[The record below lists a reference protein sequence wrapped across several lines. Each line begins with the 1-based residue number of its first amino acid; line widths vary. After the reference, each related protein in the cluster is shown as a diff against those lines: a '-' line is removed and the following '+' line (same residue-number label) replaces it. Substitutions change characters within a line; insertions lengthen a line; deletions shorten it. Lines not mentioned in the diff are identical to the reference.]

1 VCCPVLPDEKKSE
14 TRVHNKSITGGT
26 SMKSKAF
33 QVAAWEFSEKIKS
46 KAFIIS
52 LVIMPIIMILFGVLP
67 GLLVSRPDADATVVG
82 IIDET
87 DSIIGPLARRLDEKY
102 KLPDGQ
108 PNYVIKNLSSQ
119 GVIEKKKMAANK
131 MVTAGDITGY
141 FYFPSSIFDSG
152 KVEYRSEN
160 VSNIKIQERFSR
172 TIEEVIVESRI
183 LKQGLDPSLIKKITA
198 DVNVKSI
205 KVSEKGD
212 EKETGFLETF
222 FSGYIVIMMLLF
234 LVMTSGQ
241 LLIRS
246 VVEEKTNRVIEVL
259 LSSCSARD
267 LMVGKIFGLSGLG
280 IVQMLIWGMI
290 GFAVSLKT
298 GANIFTTMNLML
310 SLVYFVLGYI
320 FYSAIFVAAGSPVTT
335 EQEAQQI
342 TTYVSLLL
350 VFPMVIAMPVM
361 QNANS
366 VWIKVLSFIPL
377 LTPTLMVLRI
387 SVQMPALWEILS
399 TIALLI
405 VSSIVMM
412 WAAGK
417 IFRVAVLSYGK
428 RPTFVELVRWVREK

>member
-1 VCCPVLPDEKKSE
+1 
-14 TRVHNKSITGGT
+14 
-26 SMKSKAF
+26 MKSKAF
-33 QVAAWEFSEKIKS
+33 QVAVWEFSEKVKS

-52 LVIMPIIMILFGVLP
+52 LVIMPVIMILFGVLP
-67 GLLVSRPDADATVVG
+67 GLLISRPDASATIIG

-87 DSIIGPLARRLDEKY
+87 DSIIGPLAKRLDEKFI
-102 KLPDGQ
+102 LPDGQ
-108 PNYVIKNLSSQ
+108 PNYVVRNLSLQ
-119 GVIEKKKMAANK
+119 GAIEEKKMAANR

-141 FYFPSSIFDSG
+141 FYFPSVIFDSG

-172 TIEEVIVESRI
+172 TIEEVIIESRI
-183 LKQGLDPSLIKKITA
+183 LKQGLDPLLIKKITA
-198 DVNVKSI
+198 DINVKSI

-212 EKETGFLETF
+212 EKETGFLEIF

-246 VVEEKTNRVIEVL
+246 VVVEKTNRVIEVL

-298 GANIFTTMNLML
+298 GTNIFTSMNLML
-310 SLVYFVLGYI
+310 SLVYFILGYI

-342 TTYVSLLL
+342 TSYVSLLL
-350 VFPMVIAMPVM
+350 VFPIIIAMPVM

-405 VSSIVMM
+405 ISSIVMM

-428 RPTFVELVRWVREK
+428 RPTLPELFRWVREK

>member
-1 VCCPVLPDEKKSE
+1 
-14 TRVHNKSITGGT
+14 
-26 SMKSKAF
+26 
-33 QVAAWEFSEKIKS
+33 
-46 KAFIIS
+46 
-52 LVIMPIIMILFGVLP
+52 
-67 GLLVSRPDADATVVG
+67 
-82 IIDET
+82 
-87 DSIIGPLARRLDEKY
+87 
-102 KLPDGQ
+102 
-108 PNYVIKNLSSQ
+108 
-119 GVIEKKKMAANK
+119 
-131 MVTAGDITGY
+131 
-141 FYFPSSIFDSG
+141 
-152 KVEYRSEN
+152 
-160 VSNIKIQERFSR
+160 
-172 TIEEVIVESRI
+172 
-183 LKQGLDPSLIKKITA
+183 
-198 DVNVKSI
+198 
-205 KVSEKGD
+205 
-212 EKETGFLETF
+212 
-222 FSGYIVIMMLLF
+222 MMLLF

-267 LMVGKIFGLSGLG
+267 LMVGKILGLSGLG
-280 IVQMLIWGMI
+280 IVQMLIWGLI

-298 GANIFTTMNLML
+298 GANIFTAGNLAL
-310 SLVYFVLGYI
+310 SLVYFILGYV

-405 VSSIVMM
+405 ISSIVMM

-428 RPTFVELVRWVREK
+428 RPTLPELYRWVREK

>member
-1 VCCPVLPDEKKSE
+1 
-14 TRVHNKSITGGT
+14 
-26 SMKSKAF
+26 MKSKAF
-33 QVAAWEFSEKIKS
+33 QVAVWEFSEKVKS

-52 LVIMPIIMILFGVLP
+52 LVIMPVIMILFGVVP
-67 GLLVSRPDADATVVG
+67 GLLMSRPDENATVIG

-87 DSIIGPLARRLDEKY
+87 GSIVDPLTKKLDEKF

-108 PNYVIKNLSSQ
+108 PNYVIKNL
-119 GVIEKKKMAANK
+119 GVHNAVEKNKTEANR
-131 MVTAGDITGY
+131 MVIAEDIAGY
-141 FYFPSSIFDSG
+141 FYFPSTIFDSG

-172 TIEEVIVESRI
+172 TIEEVIVENRI
-183 LKQGLDPSLIKKITA
+183 IKQGLDPSLIKKITA
-198 DVNVKSI
+198 DVDVKSI

-234 LVMTSGQ
+234 LVLTSGQ

-267 LMVGKIFGLSGLG
+267 LMTGKILGLSGLG

-298 GANIFTTMNLML
+298 GTNIFTIGNLIL
-310 SLVYFVLGYI
+310 SLAYFILGYI

-342 TTYVSLLL
+342 TTYVSLSL

-399 TIALLI
+399 TITLLI
-405 VSSIVMM
+405 ISSIIMM
-412 WAAGK
+412 WIAGK
-417 IFRVAVLSYGK
+417 IFRIAVLSYGK
-428 RPTFVELVRWVREK
+428 RPTLHELFRWVREK

>member
-1 VCCPVLPDEKKSE
+1 
-14 TRVHNKSITGGT
+14 
-26 SMKSKAF
+26 MKSKAF
-33 QVAAWEFSEKIKS
+33 QVAIWEFSEKIKS

-52 LVIMPIIMILFGVLP
+52 LVIMPVLMIVMGVAS
-67 GLLVSRPDADATVVG
+67 GLLASRPDTSATAVG

-87 DSIIGPLARRLDEKY
+87 DSIIGPLAKRLDEKY

-108 PNYVIKNLSSQ
+108 PNYVIKNLSLQ
-119 GVIEKKKMAANK
+119 GAIEKKKNAANR
-131 MVTAGDITGY
+131 MVTAGDISGY
-141 FYFPSSIFDSG
+141 FYFPSVIFDSG

-198 DVNVKSI
+198 DINVKSI

-259 LSSCSARD
+259 LSSCSAQD
-267 LMVGKIFGLSGLG
+267 LMAGKILGLSGLG

-290 GFAVSLKT
+290 GFAVTLKT
-298 GANIFTTMNLML
+298 GTNIFTAGNLIL

-342 TTYVSLLL
+342 TSYVSVLL
-350 VFPMVIAMPVM
+350 VFPIIIAMPIM

-387 SVQMPALWEILS
+387 SVQMPAAWEILS

-405 VSSIVMM
+405 ISSIVMM

-428 RPTFVELVRWVREK
+428 RPTLPELFRWIREK

>member
-1 VCCPVLPDEKKSE
+1 
-14 TRVHNKSITGGT
+14 
-26 SMKSKAF
+26 MKSKAF
-33 QVAAWEFSEKIKS
+33 QVAIWEFSEKIKS

-52 LVIMPIIMILFGVLP
+52 LVIMPVLMIVMGVAS
-67 GLLVSRPDADATVVG
+67 GLLASRPDTSATVVG

-87 DSIIGPLARRLDEKY
+87 DSIIGPLAKRLDEKY

-108 PNYVIKNLSSQ
+108 PNYVIKNLSLQ
-119 GVIEKKKMAANK
+119 GAIEKKKNAANR
-131 MVTAGDITGY
+131 MVTAGDISGY
-141 FYFPSSIFDSG
+141 FYFPLVIFDSG

-198 DVNVKSI
+198 DINVKSI

-259 LSSCSARD
+259 LSSCSAQD
-267 LMVGKIFGLSGLG
+267 LMAGKILGLSGLG

-290 GFAVSLKT
+290 GFAVTLKT
-298 GANIFTTMNLML
+298 GTNIFTAGNLIL

-342 TTYVSLLL
+342 TSYVSVLL
-350 VFPMVIAMPVM
+350 VFPIIIAMPIM

-387 SVQMPALWEILS
+387 SVQMPAAWEILS

-405 VSSIVMM
+405 ISSIVMM

-428 RPTFVELVRWVREK
+428 RPTLPELFRWIRE

>member
-1 VCCPVLPDEKKSE
+1 
-14 TRVHNKSITGGT
+14 
-26 SMKSKAF
+26 MKSKAF
-33 QVAAWEFSEKIKS
+33 QVAIWEFSEKIKS

-52 LVIMPIIMILFGVLP
+52 LVIMPVLMIVMAVAS
-67 GLLVSRPDADATVVG
+67 GLLASRPDTSATVVG

-87 DSIIGPLARRLDEKY
+87 DSIIGPLAKRLDEKY

-108 PNYVIKNLSSQ
+108 PNYVIKNLSLQ
-119 GVIEKKKMAANK
+119 GAIEKKKNAANR
-131 MVTAGDITGY
+131 MVTAGDISGY
-141 FYFPSSIFDSG
+141 FYFPSVIFDSG

-198 DVNVKSI
+198 DINVKSI

-259 LSSCSARD
+259 LSSCSAQD
-267 LMVGKIFGLSGLG
+267 LMAGKILGLSGLG

-290 GFAVSLKT
+290 GFAVTLKT
-298 GANIFTTMNLML
+298 GTNIFTAGNLML

-342 TTYVSLLL
+342 TSYVSVLL
-350 VFPMVIAMPVM
+350 VFPIIIAMPIM

-387 SVQMPALWEILS
+387 SVQMPAAWEILS

-405 VSSIVMM
+405 ISSIVMM

-428 RPTFVELVRWVREK
+428 RPTLPELFRWIREK

>member
-1 VCCPVLPDEKKSE
+1 
-14 TRVHNKSITGGT
+14 
-26 SMKSKAF
+26 MKSKAL
-33 QVAAWEFSEKIKS
+33 QVALWEFVEKIRS

-52 LVIMPIIMILFGVLP
+52 LVIMPIIMVLFGVLP
-67 GLLVSRPDADATVVG
+67 GLFVSRPDSNATVVG

-87 DSIIGPLARRLDEKY
+87 GIIIGPLAKRLDEKY

-108 PNYVIKNLSSQ
+108 PNYVVRNLDGQ
-119 GVIEKKKMAANK
+119 GAIEKKKMEANR

-141 FYFPSSIFDSG
+141 FYFPSVIFDSG

-183 LKQGLDPSLIKKITA
+183 LKQGLDPLLIKKITA
-198 DVNVKSI
+198 DINVKSI

-222 FSGYIVIMMLLF
+222 FSGYVVIMMLLF
-234 LVMTSGQ
+234 LVLTSGQ

-267 LMVGKIFGLSGLG
+267 LMVGKILGLSGLG

-298 GANIFTTMNLML
+298 GTNIFTTMNLML
-310 SLVYFVLGYI
+310 SLVYLILGYI

-350 VFPMVIAMPVM
+350 VFPMVIVMPVM

-377 LTPTLMVLRI
+377 LTPALMVLRI
-387 SVQMPALWEILS
+387 SVQMPAIWEILS
-399 TIALLI
+399 TIVILI
-405 VSSIVMM
+405 ISSIIMM

-428 RPTFVELVRWVREK
+428 RPTLPELYRWVREK

>member
-1 VCCPVLPDEKKSE
+1 
-14 TRVHNKSITGGT
+14 
-26 SMKSKAF
+26 MKSKAF
-33 QVAAWEFSEKIKS
+33 QVAIWEFSEKVKS

-52 LVIMPIIMILFGVLP
+52 LVVMPVIMVLFGVLP
-67 GLLVSRPDADATVVG
+67 GLLISRPDESPTTIG

-87 DSIIGPLARRLDEKY
+87 DSIIGPLAKRLDEKY
-102 KLPDGQ
+102 KLPNKQ
-108 PNYVIKNLSSQ
+108 PNYIVKNLSVQ
-119 GVIEKKKMAANK
+119 GTVEQKKIAANR
-131 MVTAGDITGY
+131 MVTSSDITGY
-141 FYFPSSIFDSG
+141 FYFPTVIFDSG

-183 LKQGLDPSLIKKITA
+183 LKQGLDLSLIKKITA

-222 FSGYIVIMMLLF
+222 FSGYIVILMLLF

-267 LMVGKIFGLSGLG
+267 LMVGKILGLSGLG

-290 GFAVSLKT
+290 GFAVTLKT
-298 GANIFTTMNLML
+298 GANIFSAGNLML
-310 SLVYFVLGYI
+310 SLVYFILGYI

-342 TTYVSLLL
+342 TSYVSLLL
-350 VFPMVIAMPVM
+350 VFPIVIAMPVM

-387 SVQMPALWEILS
+387 SVQMPAVWEILS
-399 TIALLI
+399 TIALLCI
-405 VSSIVMM
+405 SSIVMM

-417 IFRVAVLSYGK
+417 IFRIAVLSYGK
-428 RPTFVELVRWVREK
+428 RPSLSELFRWVRE

>member
-1 VCCPVLPDEKKSE
+1 
-14 TRVHNKSITGGT
+14 
-26 SMKSKAF
+26 MKSKAF
-33 QVAAWEFSEKIKS
+33 RVAVWEFSEKVKS

-52 LVIMPIIMILFGVLP
+52 LVIIPVFMVLMGVLP
-67 GLLVSRPDADATVVG
+67 GLLVSQPDANATVVG

-87 DSIIGPLARRLDEKY
+87 DSIIGPLAKRLDEKY

-108 PNYVIKNLSSQ
+108 PNYVIMNLSVQ
-119 GVIEKKKMAANK
+119 GAIEKKKIEANR
-131 MVTAGDITGY
+131 MVTAGGITGY
-141 FYFPSSIFDSG
+141 FYFPVAIFDSG

-172 TIEEVIVESRI
+172 TIEEVIIESRI

-198 DVNVKSI
+198 DINVRSI

-212 EKETGFLETF
+212 EKESGFLETF
-222 FSGYIVIMMLLF
+222 FSGYVVVMMLLF
-234 LVMTSGQ
+234 LVLTSGQ

-246 VVEEKTNRVIEVL
+246 VVEEKTSRVIEVL
-259 LSSCSARD
+259 LSSCSAQD
-267 LMVGKIFGLSGLG
+267 LMVGKILGLSGLG

-290 GFAVSLKT
+290 GFAITLKT
-298 GANIFTTMNLML
+298 GVNIFTAANLML
-310 SLVYFVLGYI
+310 SLVYLILGYI

-350 VFPMVIAMPVM
+350 VFPMVLAMPVM

-387 SVQMPALWEILS
+387 SVQMPAAWEILS

-405 VSSIVMM
+405 VSSIIMM

-428 RPTFVELVRWVREK
+428 RPTFVELVRWVHEK

>member
-1 VCCPVLPDEKKSE
+1 
-14 TRVHNKSITGGT
+14 
-26 SMKSKAF
+26 
-33 QVAAWEFSEKIKS
+33 
-46 KAFIIS
+46 
-52 LVIMPIIMILFGVLP
+52 
-67 GLLVSRPDADATVVG
+67 
-82 IIDET
+82 
-87 DSIIGPLARRLDEKY
+87 
-102 KLPDGQ
+102 
-108 PNYVIKNLSSQ
+108 
-119 GVIEKKKMAANK
+119 
-131 MVTAGDITGY
+131 MVTTGDITGY
-141 FYFPSSIFDSG
+141 FYFPQTVFDSG

-160 VSNIKIQERFSR
+160 VSNIKVQERFSR
-172 TIEEVIVESRI
+172 TIEDVIVESRI
-183 LKQGLDPSLIKKITA
+183 LKQGLDPSFIKKITA

-205 KVSEKGD
+205 KVSKKGD

-267 LMVGKIFGLSGLG
+267 LMTGKILGLSGLG

-290 GFAVSLKT
+290 GLAVTLKT
-298 GANIFTTMNLML
+298 GTNIFMAGNLML

-350 VFPMVIAMPVM
+350 VFPIMIAMPVM

-387 SVQMPALWEILS
+387 SVQMPEAWEILS
-399 TIALLI
+399 TIALLV
-405 VSSIVMM
+405 VSAIGMM

-428 RPTFVELVRWVREK
+428 RPTLPELFRWVREK

>member
-1 VCCPVLPDEKKSE
+1 
-14 TRVHNKSITGGT
+14 
-26 SMKSKAF
+26 MKSKAF
-33 QVAAWEFSEKIKS
+33 QVAIWEFSEKVKS
-46 KAFIIS
+46 QAFIIS
-52 LVIMPIIMILFGVLP
+52 LVVMPVIMVLFGVLP
-67 GLLVSRPDADATVVG
+67 GLLISRPDESPTTIG

-87 DSIIGPLARRLDEKY
+87 DSIIGPLAKRLDEKY
-102 KLPDGQ
+102 KLPNKQ
-108 PNYVIKNLSSQ
+108 PNYIVKNLSVQ
-119 GVIEKKKMAANK
+119 GTVEQKKIAANR
-131 MVTAGDITGY
+131 MVTSSDITGY
-141 FYFPSSIFDSG
+141 FYFPTVIFDSG

-183 LKQGLDPSLIKKITA
+183 LKQGLDLSLIKKITA

-267 LMVGKIFGLSGLG
+267 LMVGKILGLSGLG

-290 GFAVSLKT
+290 GFAVTLKT
-298 GANIFTTMNLML
+298 GANIFSAGNLML
-310 SLVYFVLGYI
+310 SLVYFILGYI

-342 TTYVSLLL
+342 TSYVSLLL
-350 VFPMVIAMPVM
+350 VFPIVIAMPVM

-387 SVQMPALWEILS
+387 SVQMPAVWEILS
-399 TIALLI
+399 TIALLCI
-405 VSSIVMM
+405 SSIVMM

-417 IFRVAVLSYGK
+417 IFRIAVLSYGK
-428 RPTFVELVRWVREK
+428 RPSLSELFRWVRE

>member
-1 VCCPVLPDEKKSE
+1 
-14 TRVHNKSITGGT
+14 
-26 SMKSKAF
+26 MKSKAF
-33 QVAAWEFSEKIKS
+33 QVAVWEFSEKVKS

-52 LVIMPIIMILFGVLP
+52 LVVMPVIMVLFGVLP
-67 GLLVSRPDADATVVG
+67 GLLVSRPDTTATVVG

-87 DSIIGPLARRLDEKY
+87 NSIVGPLAKRLDEKF

-108 PNYVIKNLSSQ
+108 PNYVIKNLSLQ
-119 GVIEKKKMAANK
+119 GAIEKKKVAANR

-141 FYFPSSIFDSG
+141 FYFPSAIFDSG

-183 LKQGLDPSLIKKITA
+183 LKQGLDPAIIKKITA
-198 DVNVKSI
+198 DVNVRSI

-298 GANIFTTMNLML
+298 GANIFTTINLML
-310 SLVYFVLGYI
+310 SLVYFILGYI

-342 TTYVSLLL
+342 TSYVSLLL
-350 VFPMVIAMPVM
+350 IFPMIIAMPVM

-387 SVQMPALWEILS
+387 SVQMPAAWEILS
-399 TIALLI
+399 TMAFLLL
-405 VSSIVMM
+405 SSIVMM

-428 RPTFVELVRWVREK
+428 RPTLPELFRWVREK

>member
-1 VCCPVLPDEKKSE
+1 
-14 TRVHNKSITGGT
+14 
-26 SMKSKAF
+26 MKSKAF
-33 QVAAWEFSEKIKS
+33 QVAVWEFSEKVKS

-52 LVIMPIIMILFGVLP
+52 LIIMPIVMISFGVIP
-67 GLLVSRPDADATVVG
+67 GLLVSRPDSNPTIIG

-87 DSIIGPLARRLDEKY
+87 NSIIGPLATRLDEKY
-102 KLPDGQ
+102 KLPDKQ
-108 PNYVIKNLSSQ
+108 PNYIVKDLSLD
-119 GVIEKKKMAANK
+119 GAIEKKRMQANR
-131 MVTAGDITGY
+131 MVTAGDIAGY
-141 FYFPSSIFDSG
+141 FYFPPTIFDSG

-183 LKQGLDPSLIKKITA
+183 LHQGLDPSIIKKITA

-222 FSGYIVIMMLLF
+222 FSGYVVIMMLLF

-267 LMVGKIFGLSGLG
+267 LMTGKILGLSGLG

-298 GANIFTTMNLML
+298 GTNIFTVGNLML

-342 TTYVSLLL
+342 TSYISLLL

-366 VWIKVLSFIPL
+366 VWIKILSFIPL

-387 SVQMPALWEILS
+387 SVQMPSLWEILS

-405 VSSIVMM
+405 ISSIVMM
-412 WAAGK
+412 WMAGK

-428 RPTFVELVRWVREK
+428 RPTLQELYRWVREK

>member
-1 VCCPVLPDEKKSE
+1 
-14 TRVHNKSITGGT
+14 
-26 SMKSKAF
+26 MKSKAF
-33 QVAAWEFSEKIKS
+33 QVARWEFNEKVKS

-52 LVIMPIIMILFGVLP
+52 LVIMPIIMVLFGVLP
-67 GLLVSRPDADATVVG
+67 GLLISRPDADATVVG

-87 DSIIGPLARRLDEKY
+87 DSIVGPLARRISEKY

-108 PNYVIKNLSSQ
+108 PNYVIRNLNLQ
-119 GVIEKKKMAANK
+119 GAPEKKKMTANS
-131 MVTAGDITGY
+131 MVTAGDISGY
-141 FYFPSSIFDSG
+141 FYFPPVIFDSG

-183 LKQGLDPSLIKKITA
+183 LKQGLDPALIKKITA
-198 DVNVKSI
+198 DINVKSI

-212 EKETGFLETF
+212 EKESGFLETF
-222 FSGYIVIMMLLF
+222 FSGYVVIMMLLF

-267 LMVGKIFGLSGLG
+267 LMVGKILGLSGLG

-298 GANIFTTMNLML
+298 GANIFTTVNLML
-310 SLVYFVLGYI
+310 SLVYFILGYV

-342 TTYVSLLL
+342 TTYVSLML

-377 LTPTLMVLRI
+377 LTPALMVLRI
-387 SVQMPALWEILS
+387 SVQMPATWEILS
-399 TIALLI
+399 TIALLFI
-405 VSSIVMM
+405 SSIVMM

-417 IFRVAVLSYGK
+417 IFRIAVLSYGK
-428 RPTFVELVRWVREK
+428 RPTLPELIRWVREK

>member
-1 VCCPVLPDEKKSE
+1 
-14 TRVHNKSITGGT
+14 
-26 SMKSKAF
+26 MKAKAF
-33 QVAAWEFSEKIKS
+33 QVAIWEFSEKVKS

-52 LVIMPIIMILFGVLP
+52 LVLMPVIMILFGVLP
-67 GLLVSRPDADATVVG
+67 GLLISRPDENATTIG
-82 IIDET
+82 IVDET
-87 DSIIGPLARRLDEKY
+87 DNIVGPLAKRLDEKY
-102 KLPDGQ
+102 KLPNGQ
-108 PNYVIKNLSSQ
+108 PNYVIRNLSAPNA
-119 GVIEKKKMAANK
+119 IEKKKMEANRL
-131 MVTAGDITGY
+131 VTAGEITGY
-141 FYFPSSIFDSG
+141 FYFPSTAFDSG

-160 VSNIKIQERFSR
+160 VSNIKVQERFTR

-198 DVNVKSI
+198 DINVKSI

-234 LVMTSGQ
+234 LVLTSGQ

-259 LSSCSARD
+259 LSSCTARD
-267 LMVGKIFGLSGLG
+267 LMVGKILGLSGLG

-290 GFAVSLKT
+290 GFAVTLKT
-298 GANIFTTMNLML
+298 GVNIFSAGSLML
-310 SLVYFVLGYI
+310 SLAFFVLGYI

-399 TIALLI
+399 TLALLAF
-405 VSSIVMM
+405 SCIVMM

-417 IFRVAVLSYGK
+417 IFRIAVLSYGK
-428 RPTFVELVRWVREK
+428 RPTLPELFRWVRQK

>member
-1 VCCPVLPDEKKSE
+1 
-14 TRVHNKSITGGT
+14 
-26 SMKSKAF
+26 MKSKAF

-387 SVQMPALWEILS
+387 SVQMPSLWEILS

-405 VSSIVMM
+405 ISSIVMM

-428 RPTFVELVRWVREK
+428 RPTLPELFRWVREK

>member
-1 VCCPVLPDEKKSE
+1 
-14 TRVHNKSITGGT
+14 
-26 SMKSKAF
+26 MKSKAF
-33 QVAAWEFSEKIKS
+33 QVAIWEFSEKIKS

-52 LVIMPIIMILFGVLP
+52 LVIMPVLMIVMGVAS
-67 GLLVSRPDADATVVG
+67 GLLASRPDTSATAVG

-87 DSIIGPLARRLDEKY
+87 DSIIGPLAKRLDEKY

-108 PNYVIKNLSSQ
+108 PNYVIKNLSLQ
-119 GVIEKKKMAANK
+119 GAIEKKKNTANR
-131 MVTAGDITGY
+131 MVIAGDISGY
-141 FYFPSSIFDSG
+141 FYFPSVIFDSG

-198 DVNVKSI
+198 DINVKSI

-259 LSSCSARD
+259 LSSCSAQD
-267 LMVGKIFGLSGLG
+267 LMAGKILGLSGLG

-290 GFAVSLKT
+290 GFAVTLKT
-298 GANIFTTMNLML
+298 GTNIFTAGNLML

-342 TTYVSLLL
+342 TSYVSVLL
-350 VFPMVIAMPVM
+350 VFPIIIAMPIM

-387 SVQMPALWEILS
+387 SVQMPAAWEILS

-405 VSSIVMM
+405 ISSIVMM

-428 RPTFVELVRWVREK
+428 RPTLPELFRWIREK

>member
-1 VCCPVLPDEKKSE
+1 
-14 TRVHNKSITGGT
+14 
-26 SMKSKAF
+26 MKSKGLE
-33 QVAAWEFSEKIKS
+33 VARWEFSEKIKS

-52 LVIMPIIMILFGVLP
+52 LVLMPIIMILFGVLP
-67 GLLVSRPDADATVVG
+67 GLLISRPDESATTIG

-87 DSIIGPLARRLDEKY
+87 NSIVGPLAKRLDEKY
-102 KLPDGQ
+102 KLPNGQ
-108 PNYVIKNLSSQ
+108 PNYVIRNL
-119 GVIEKKKMAANK
+119 GVSGAIDKKKMEASR
-131 MVTAGDITGY
+131 MVTAGDINGF
-141 FYFPSSIFDSG
+141 FYFPSAIFDSG
-152 KVEYRSEN
+152 QVEYRSEN
-160 VSNIKIQERFSR
+160 VSNIKVQERFTR

-205 KVSEKGD
+205 KISEKGD

-267 LMVGKIFGLSGLG
+267 LMTGKILGLSGLG

-290 GFAVSLKT
+290 GLAVSLKT
-298 GANIFTTMNLML
+298 GANIYTTANLLL
-310 SLVYFVLGYI
+310 SLAYFILGYI

-342 TTYVSLLL
+342 TSYVSLML

-366 VWIKVLSFIPL
+366 VWIKVLSYIPL

-399 TIALLI
+399 TLGLLL
-405 VSSIVMM
+405 VSSVVMM

-428 RPTFVELVRWVREK
+428 RPTLPELFRWVRAK

>member
-1 VCCPVLPDEKKSE
+1 
-14 TRVHNKSITGGT
+14 
-26 SMKSKAF
+26 MKSKAL
-33 QVAAWEFSEKIKS
+33 QVAIWEFSEKVKS

-52 LVIMPIIMILFGVLP
+52 LVIMPVIMILFGVIP
-67 GLLVSRPDADATVVG
+67 SLLISRPDESATIIG

-87 DSIIGPLARRLDEKY
+87 GSIVDPLAKRMDEKY

-108 PNYVIKNLSSQ
+108 PNYVIRNLDVQ
-119 GVIEKKKMAANK
+119 GTIEKKKAEANR
-131 MVTAGDITGY
+131 MVTDGDIAGY
-141 FYFPSSIFDSG
+141 FYFPSAISDSG

-172 TIEEVIVESRI
+172 TIEDVIVESRI

-198 DVNVKSI
+198 DINVKSI

-222 FSGYIVIMMLLF
+222 FSGYVVIMMLLF

-259 LSSCSARD
+259 LSSCSAHD
-267 LMVGKIFGLSGLG
+267 LMAGKILGLSGLG

-298 GANIFTTMNLML
+298 GANIFTAANLML
-310 SLVYFVLGYI
+310 SLVYFILGYL

-350 VFPMVIAMPVM
+350 VFPMIIAMPVM

-366 VWIKVLSFIPL
+366 VWIKVLSFVPL

-387 SVQMPALWEILS
+387 SVQMPAAWEILC

-405 VSSIVMM
+405 ISSIVMM

-428 RPTFVELVRWVREK
+428 RPTLPELFRWVREK

>member
-1 VCCPVLPDEKKSE
+1 MGDDKEKSG
-14 TRVHNKSITGGT
+14 RRIHGKSITGRT
-26 SMKSKAF
+26 VMKSKAF
-33 QVAAWEFSEKIKS
+33 QVAVWEFSEKVKS

-52 LVIMPIIMILFGVLP
+52 LVIMPVIMILFGVLP
-67 GLLVSRPDADATVVG
+67 GLLISRPDASATIIG

-87 DSIIGPLARRLDEKY
+87 DSIIGPLAKRLDEKFI
-102 KLPDGQ
+102 LPDGQ
-108 PNYVIKNLSSQ
+108 PNYVVRNLSLQ
-119 GVIEKKKMAANK
+119 GAIEEKKMAANR

-141 FYFPSSIFDSG
+141 FYFPSVIFDSG

-172 TIEEVIVESRI
+172 TIEEVIIESRI
-183 LKQGLDPSLIKKITA
+183 LKQGLDPLLIKKITA
-198 DVNVKSI
+198 DINVKSI

-212 EKETGFLETF
+212 EKETGFLEIF

-246 VVEEKTNRVIEVL
+246 VVVEKTNRVIEVL

-298 GANIFTTMNLML
+298 GTNIFTSMNLML
-310 SLVYFVLGYI
+310 SLVYFILGYI

-342 TTYVSLLL
+342 TSYVSLLL
-350 VFPMVIAMPVM
+350 VFPIIIAMPVM

-405 VSSIVMM
+405 ISSIVMM

-428 RPTFVELVRWVREK
+428 RPSLPELIRWVREK

>member
-1 VCCPVLPDEKKSE
+1 
-14 TRVHNKSITGGT
+14 
-26 SMKSKAF
+26 MKSKAF
-33 QVAAWEFSEKIKS
+33 QVAIWEFSEKIKS

-52 LVIMPIIMILFGVLP
+52 LVIMPVLMIVMGVAS
-67 GLLVSRPDADATVVG
+67 GLLASRPDTSATAVG

-87 DSIIGPLARRLDEKY
+87 DSIIGPLAKRLDEKY

-108 PNYVIKNLSSQ
+108 PNYVIKNLSLQ
-119 GVIEKKKMAANK
+119 GAIEKKKNAANR
-131 MVTAGDITGY
+131 MVTAGDISGY
-141 FYFPSSIFDSG
+141 FYFPSVIFDSG

-198 DVNVKSI
+198 DINVKSI

-259 LSSCSARD
+259 LSSCSAQD
-267 LMVGKIFGLSGLG
+267 LMAGKILGLSGLG

-290 GFAVSLKT
+290 GFAVTLKT
-298 GANIFTTMNLML
+298 GTNIFTAGNLML

-342 TTYVSLLL
+342 TSYVSVLL
-350 VFPMVIAMPVM
+350 VFPIIIAMPIM

-387 SVQMPALWEILS
+387 SVQMPAAWEILS

-405 VSSIVMM
+405 ISSIVMM

-428 RPTFVELVRWVREK
+428 RPTLPELFRWIREK

>member
-1 VCCPVLPDEKKSE
+1 
-14 TRVHNKSITGGT
+14 
-26 SMKSKAF
+26 MKSKAL
-33 QVAAWEFSEKIKS
+33 QVAIWEFSEKIKS

-52 LVIMPIIMILFGVLP
+52 LVIMPVIMILFGVIP
-67 GLLVSRPDADATVVG
+67 SLLISRPDESATIVG

-87 DSIIGPLARRLDEKY
+87 GSIVDPLAKRIDEKY

-108 PNYVIKNLSSQ
+108 PNYVIRNLDVQ
-119 GVIEKKKMAANK
+119 GAIEKKKAEANR

-141 FYFPSSIFDSG
+141 FYFPSAIFDSG

-172 TIEEVIVESRI
+172 TIEDVIVESRI

-198 DVNVKSI
+198 DINVKSI

-222 FSGYIVIMMLLF
+222 FSGYVVIMMLLF

-267 LMVGKIFGLSGLG
+267 LMVGKILGLSGLG

-298 GANIFTTMNLML
+298 GTNIFTAANLML
-310 SLVYFVLGYI
+310 SLVYFILGYI

-350 VFPMVIAMPVM
+350 VFPMIIAMPVM

-387 SVQMPALWEILS
+387 SVQTPAAWEILC

-405 VSSIVMM
+405 ISSIVMM

-428 RPTFVELVRWVREK
+428 RPTLPELFRWVREK

>member
-1 VCCPVLPDEKKSE
+1 
-14 TRVHNKSITGGT
+14 
-26 SMKSKAF
+26 MKSKSLE
-33 QVAAWEFSEKIKS
+33 VARWEFSEKVKS

-52 LVIMPIIMILFGVLP
+52 LVLMPIIMVLFGVLP
-67 GLLVSRPDADATVVG
+67 GLLISRPDETATTIG

-87 DSIIGPLARRLDEKY
+87 NSIVGPLAKRLDEKY
-102 KLPDGQ
+102 KLPNGQ
-108 PNYVIKNLSSQ
+108 PNYVVRNLGEPGS
-119 GVIEKKKMAANK
+119 IEKKKLEANR

-141 FYFPSSIFDSG
+141 FYFPSAIFDSG

-160 VSNIKIQERFSR
+160 VSNIKIQERFTR

-267 LMVGKIFGLSGLG
+267 LMTGKILGLSGLG

-298 GANIFTTMNLML
+298 GTNIFTAANLML
-310 SLVYFVLGYI
+310 SLAYFILGYI

-342 TTYVSLLL
+342 TSYVSLLL
-350 VFPMVIAMPVM
+350 VFPIVIAMPVM

-399 TIALLI
+399 TLALLL

-417 IFRVAVLSYGK
+417 IFRIAVLSYGK
-428 RPTFVELVRWVREK
+428 RPTLPELFRWVREK

>member
-1 VCCPVLPDEKKSE
+1 
-14 TRVHNKSITGGT
+14 
-26 SMKSKAF
+26 MKSKAF
-33 QVAAWEFSEKIKS
+33 QVAIWEFSEKIKS

-52 LVIMPIIMILFGVLP
+52 LVIMPVLMIVMGVAS
-67 GLLVSRPDADATVVG
+67 GLLASRPDTSATVVG

-87 DSIIGPLARRLDEKY
+87 DSIIGPLAKRLDEKY

-108 PNYVIKNLSSQ
+108 PNYVIKNLSLQ
-119 GVIEKKKMAANK
+119 GAIEKKKNAANR
-131 MVTAGDITGY
+131 MVTAGDISGY
-141 FYFPSSIFDSG
+141 FYFPSVIFDSG

-198 DVNVKSI
+198 DINVKSI

-259 LSSCSARD
+259 LSSCSAQD
-267 LMVGKIFGLSGLG
+267 LMAGKILGLSGLG

-290 GFAVSLKT
+290 GFAVTLKT
-298 GANIFTTMNLML
+298 GTNIFTAGNLIL

-342 TTYVSLLL
+342 TSYVSVLL
-350 VFPMVIAMPVM
+350 VFPIIIAMPIM

-387 SVQMPALWEILS
+387 SVQMPAAWEILS

-405 VSSIVMM
+405 ISSIVMM
-412 WAAGK
+412 WVAGK

-428 RPTFVELVRWVREK
+428 RPTLPELFRWIRE

>member
-1 VCCPVLPDEKKSE
+1 
-14 TRVHNKSITGGT
+14 
-26 SMKSKAF
+26 MKSKAF
-33 QVAAWEFSEKIKS
+33 QVAVWEFSEKIKS

-52 LVIMPIIMILFGVLP
+52 LVVMPVIMILFGVIP
-67 GLLVSRPDADATVVG
+67 GLLVSRPDTSATIVG

-87 DSIIGPLARRLDEKY
+87 DSIIGPLAKRLNEKY

-108 PNYVIKNLSSQ
+108 PNYVIKNLSLQ
-119 GVIEKKKMAANK
+119 GAIEKKKMLANR
-131 MVTAGDITGY
+131 MVTAEDITGY
-141 FYFPSSIFDSG
+141 FYFPSVIFDSG

-198 DVNVKSI
+198 DINVKSI

-298 GANIFTTMNLML
+298 GANIFTVGNLML
-310 SLVYFVLGYI
+310 SFVYFILGYI

-342 TTYVSLLL
+342 TSYVSLLL
-350 VFPMVIAMPVM
+350 IFPMIIAMPVM

-387 SVQMPALWEILS
+387 SVQMPAAWEILS

-428 RPTFVELVRWVREK
+428 RPTLPELFRWVREK

>member
-1 VCCPVLPDEKKSE
+1 
-14 TRVHNKSITGGT
+14 
-26 SMKSKAF
+26 MKSKAL
-33 QVAAWEFSEKIKS
+33 QVAVWEFGEKIKS

-52 LVIMPIIMILFGVLP
+52 LVIMPIIMVLFGVLP
-67 GLLVSRPDADATVVG
+67 GLLVSRPDSNATVVG

-87 DSIIGPLARRLDEKY
+87 DSIIGPLAKRLDEKY

-108 PNYVIKNLSSQ
+108 PNYVIRNLSLQ
-119 GVIEKKKMAANK
+119 GAIEKKKIEANR

-141 FYFPSSIFDSG
+141 FYFPSVIFDSG

-172 TIEEVIVESRI
+172 TIEEVIIESRI
-183 LKQGLDPSLIKKITA
+183 LKQGLDPLLIKKITA
-198 DVNVKSI
+198 DINVKSI

-222 FSGYIVIMMLLF
+222 FSGYVVIMMLLF
-234 LVMTSGQ
+234 LVLTSGQ

-267 LMVGKIFGLSGLG
+267 LMVGKILGLSGLG

-298 GANIFTTMNLML
+298 GTNIFNTMNLML
-310 SLVYFVLGYI
+310 SLVYFILGYI

-350 VFPMVIAMPVM
+350 VFPMVIVMPVM

-377 LTPTLMVLRI
+377 LTPALMVLRI
-387 SVQMPALWEILS
+387 SVQMPAIWEILS
-399 TIALLI
+399 TIVILI
-405 VSSIVMM
+405 ISSIIMM

-428 RPTFVELVRWVREK
+428 RPTLPELYRWVREK

>member
-1 VCCPVLPDEKKSE
+1 MGDDKEKIGE
-14 TRVHNKSITGGT
+14 RIDCKSITGGT
-26 SMKSKAF
+26 AMKSKAF
-33 QVAAWEFSEKIKS
+33 QVAIWEFSEKVKS

-52 LVIMPIIMILFGVLP
+52 LVVMPVIMVLFGVLP
-67 GLLVSRPDADATVVG
+67 GLLISRPDESPTTIG

-87 DSIIGPLARRLDEKY
+87 DSIIGPLAKRLDEKY
-102 KLPDGQ
+102 KLPNKQ
-108 PNYVIKNLSSQ
+108 PNYIVKNLSVQ
-119 GVIEKKKMAANK
+119 GTVEQKKIAANR
-131 MVTAGDITGY
+131 MVTSSDITGY
-141 FYFPSSIFDSG
+141 FYFPTVIFDSG

-183 LKQGLDPSLIKKITA
+183 LKQGLDLSLIKKITA

-267 LMVGKIFGLSGLG
+267 LMVGKILGLSGLG

-290 GFAVSLKT
+290 GFAVTLKT
-298 GANIFTTMNLML
+298 GANIFSAGNLML
-310 SLVYFVLGYI
+310 SLVYFILGYI

-342 TTYVSLLL
+342 TSYVSLLL
-350 VFPMVIAMPVM
+350 VFPIVIAMPVM

-387 SVQMPALWEILS
+387 SVQMPAVWEILS
-399 TIALLI
+399 TIALLCI
-405 VSSIVMM
+405 SSIVMM

-417 IFRVAVLSYGK
+417 IFRIAVLSYGK
-428 RPTFVELVRWVREK
+428 RPSLSELFRWVRE

>member
-1 VCCPVLPDEKKSE
+1 MVDDQEKIGE
-14 TRVHNKSITGGT
+14 GVHGKSITGGT
-26 SMKSKAF
+26 AMKSKAF
-33 QVAAWEFSEKIKS
+33 QVAAWEFSEKVKS

-52 LVIMPIIMILFGVLP
+52 LVIMPVIMVLFGVLP
-67 GLLVSRPDADATVVG
+67 GLLISRPDESATVVG

-87 DSIIGPLARRLDEKY
+87 GTIIGPLAKRLDEKF

-108 PNYVIKNLSSQ
+108 PNYVVRNLNLQ
-119 GVIEKKKMAANK
+119 GVVEKKKVEANR
-131 MVTAGDITGY
+131 MVTDGDVTGY
-141 FYFPSSIFDSG
+141 FYFPPVIFDSG

-198 DVNVKSI
+198 DVNVVSI
-205 KVSEKGD
+205 KVSQKGD
-212 EKETGFLETF
+212 EKATGFLETF

-267 LMVGKIFGLSGLG
+267 LMVGKILGLSGLG

-298 GANIFTTMNLML
+298 GANIFTAGNLML
-310 SLVYFVLGYI
+310 SLVYFILGYI

-405 VSSIVMM
+405 ISSIVMM

-428 RPTFVELVRWVREK
+428 RPTLPELFRWVREK

>member
-1 VCCPVLPDEKKSE
+1 
-14 TRVHNKSITGGT
+14 
-26 SMKSKAF
+26 MKSKAF
-33 QVAAWEFSEKIKS
+33 QVAVWEFSEKVKS

-52 LVIMPIIMILFGVLP
+52 LVIMPVIMILFGVLP
-67 GLLVSRPDADATVVG
+67 GLLISRPDASATIIG

-87 DSIIGPLARRLDEKY
+87 DSIIGPLAKRLDEKFI
-102 KLPDGQ
+102 LPDGQ
-108 PNYVIKNLSSQ
+108 PNYVVRNLSLQ
-119 GVIEKKKMAANK
+119 GAIEEKKMAANR

-141 FYFPSSIFDSG
+141 FYFPSVIFDSG

-172 TIEEVIVESRI
+172 TIEEVIIESRI
-183 LKQGLDPSLIKKITA
+183 LKQGLDPLLIKKITA
-198 DVNVKSI
+198 DINVKSI

-212 EKETGFLETF
+212 EKETGFLEIF

-246 VVEEKTNRVIEVL
+246 VVVEKTNRVIEVL

-298 GANIFTTMNLML
+298 GTNIFTSMNLML
-310 SLVYFVLGYI
+310 SLVYFILGYI

-342 TTYVSLLL
+342 TSYVSLLL
-350 VFPMVIAMPVM
+350 VFPIIIAMPVM

-405 VSSIVMM
+405 ISSIVMM

-428 RPTFVELVRWVREK
+428 RPSLPELIRWVREK